1 MSDEVNHNDASAGR
15 IHGGNPLID
24 AGEELFTL
32 AEATK
37 VMPRVNGRRPAVC
50 TLWRWCRKGLHGVH
64 LEYLRIGRN
73 IVTSRQALLRFFAN
87 LAAVDKQQDDGRP
100 IDPLIGRN
108 RRFLRRGKSSTAKA
122 RRQSIEQADAILE
135 EAGI

>member
-1 MSDEVNHNDASAGR
+1 MSNETIQNDASASQAPC
-15 IHGGNPLID
+15 GNRMID

-32 AEATK
+32 TEATK
-37 VMPRVNGRRPAVC
+37 IMPRVNGRRPAVS
-50 TLWRWCRKGLHGVH
+50 TLWRWCRKGLRGVR

-87 LAAVDKQQDDGRP
+87 LADADSNADESASAV
-100 IDPLIGRN
+100 PLAAKN
-108 RRFLRRGKSSTAKA
+108 RRFLSKGKSLA
-122 RRQSIEQADAILE
+122 RRKSIERAEAILE